1 MAHIGPCTRLRQ
13 DYTDCTIQCTA
24 EEEHLTPVCGSDG
37 NAYKSMCEMKQK
49 TCGLRV
55 VAVSLQ
61 NCVMTAHCEVAC
73 DEESQSYICGSD
85 HKFYKTECH
94 MRKENCGKHIFV
106 VPTKRC
112 LTAFTFR
119 FEGCARMCP
128 QEYEPVCGS
137 DQKTY
142 SNECFLGIERCRT
155 KKSIEIRHF
164 GPCGRPEEPSTNYLY

>member
-1 MAHIGPCTRLRQ
+1 MQLAHIGSCTRLRQ
-13 DYTDCTIQCTA
+13 DYTECSFDCSA
-24 EEEHLTPVCGSDG
+24 EEEKLTPVCGSDG

-61 NCVMTAHCEVAC
+61 NCVMTAHCEAEC
-73 DEESQSYICGSD
+73 DEESRSFVCGSD
-85 HKFYKTECH
+85 HKFYKTDCH

-112 LTAFTFR
+112 LAAFSFK
-119 FEGCARMCP
+119 GCARMCP

-142 SNECFLGIERCRT
+142 SNECFLSIERCRM
-155 KKSIEIRHF
+155 KKSVDVRHF
-164 GPCGRPEEPSTNYLY
+164 GPCGRPEEPSHNYLY